1 MKQRVLSTVLAL
13 CMCMP
18 AVPTAHA
25 WQEPPPMQ
33 EKAISAV
40 STAAPYAEVKVP
52 TQAEA
57 YDAMIALQKQARY
70 EEGAPW
76 TNDTHEYKWNGGRG
90 TTSAPIANI
99 GAGCVAFAYEL
110 SDAAFGTLPARLL
123 PKGSFTLNDVKV
135 GDILR
140 VNGGAHTVIVTQK
153 TSSGVVIAEGNYHE
167 NGGYTGKVHWGRTM
181 SKDEVEAAYQYI
193 TRYPAG
199 YDPDDPTVND
209 PVDGGTGTVGTLSW
223 TLTKAG
229 TLTIS
234 GNGAMPNFDTFE
246 DRPWNG
252 FIDQILAIVIENGV
266 TSVGKNAFQN
276 SATLSVDIPA
286 SVKTIGENAFN
297 KCSNLVYVTGFDGVE
312 TIGDSAFHGCAKL
325 NSIALPASVKSV
337 GAGAFSSCQALT
349 SVTFVPG
356 SNQVTMGDN
365 LFMQCW
371 NLTSVTLP
379 QSVDRI
385 SEGMFQVCSA
395 LYSLVVPQGAAII
408 AGSAFASCSR
418 LTQLTIPDSV
428 TQIELA
434 AFSNCSA
441 LKDIYYCGSEAQW
454 NSIAKPGDVT
464 AALKSVTIHYDSTM
478 PEPDPGPDPGPGTDP
493 DPGPGTDPDP
503 GDHTHAWGSGV
514 VTRPAS
520 CTSSGIRTYTCECGE
535 TKTETISAL
544 GHRYGSGVVTK
555 PASCTEEGVRT
566 YTCSRCGRTKTETIA
581 ATDHSYSGFVVTKE
595 ATCTEDGLKTST
607 CANCGDTKTET
618 VPATGHSYSG
628 FVVTKEATCTEDG
641 LKTSTCANCGDAQT
655 EAIPALG
662 HSYGPATVVKEAT
675 CTEDGLQTAICSR
688 CDSEQT
694 EAIPALGHS
703 YGPATVVKE
712 ATCTEDGTQT
722 AVCSRCGDNR
732 TETIPALG
740 HSYGQVIVTKG
751 ATCLEDGSQTSTC
764 SRCSDVLTEVIPAKG
779 HDLVPNADGEYECA
793 NERNPGG
800 ESLLVVTTPMRD
812 GYLEV
817 KAQDGHRAP
826 YAYQNAASA
835 QRHVSDLIR
844 SVLESA
850 GGLLN
855 YTITTI
861 RFTPP
866 TETVDGEYIYRV
878 TIQSAGR
885 AASSITTEPLRMVIP
900 AGSDADPDPVPDPR
914 PETEDTYYIAVPKAD
929 GGQVIPNVRY
939 AAQGDRVTVS
949 AHPDGG
955 YELSELTVT
964 DIRGRSLTVR
974 ELGENRFSFT
984 MPNVKVEI
992 SAVFTALEP
1001 AGTSP
1006 SDEIFTGLGTPG
1018 ISGIVLNPS
1027 PMPFTD
1033 VPPSQWYYNSVDYV
1047 WKHYLMSGVSDT
1059 LFAPGQTTSRA
1070 MIWTILARMHNVR
1083 TDINPGSTWYEKGML
1098 WAMEKG
1104 VTDGANPMGDI
1115 TREQLAVMLWRN
1127 AGGTGGGSDLSR
1139 FSDASSVSSYAV
1151 NAVSW
1156 AVSRGILQGSNGLL
1170 NPSGTATRA
1179 EVAAM
1184 IMRYAGNR

>member
-57 YDAMIALQKQARY
+57 YDAMMALKSTY
-70 EEGAPW
+70 PEGMEW
-76 TNDTHEYKWNGGRG
+76 TDASSGTYNWNGGRLPGNVTGG
-90 TTSAPIANI
+90 T
-99 GAGCVAFAYEL
+99 GCVAFAFRL
-110 SDAAFGTLPARLL
+110 SDAAFGNLPARVFG
-123 PKGSFTLNDVKV
+123 KNEFTFEDVKV

-140 VNGGAHTVIVTQK
+140 VNNGSHTVIVTGK
-153 TSSGVVIAEGNYHE
+153 TDAAVVLAEGNY
-167 NGGYTGKVHWGRTM
+167 NGKIHWDRTLT
-181 SKDEVEAAYQYI
+181 KTEVEDAYQYI

-199 YDPDDPTVND
+199 YDPDDPSVNK
-209 PVDGGTGTVGTLSW
+209 PIENGTVGNLNW
-223 TLTKAG
+223 TLTGAG

-234 GNGAMPNFDTFE
+234 GADDMPDNESPWSQFN
-246 DRPWNG
+246 DR
-252 FIDQILAIVIENGV
+252 ILNVVIENGV
-266 TSVGKNAFQN
+266 TKVGAGAFRG
-276 SATLSVDIPA
+276 SKVISTTIPA
-286 SVKTIGENAFN
+286 SVKTIGDNAFYG
-297 KCSNLVYVTGFDGVE
+297 CAGLVSVTVTNGVE
-312 TIGDSAFHGCAKL
+312 TIGNSAFYGCTQLK
-325 NSIALPASVKSV
+325 SISLPASVREV
-337 GAGAFSSCQALT
+337 GAAAFFQCTELTEAIFASGSNSVILGDNLFTNCYKLTTVTLPQKADKIGAGMFKSCLLLTSLNIPEGVTIIGERAFSSCGMLT
-349 SVTFVPG
+349 KV
-356 SNQVTMGDN
+356 
-365 LFMQCW
+365 
-371 NLTSVTLP
+371 
-379 QSVDRI
+379 
-385 SEGMFQVCSA
+385 A
-395 LYSLVVPQGAAII
+395 
-408 AGSAFASCSR
+408 
-418 LTQLTIPDSV
+418 IPDSV
-428 TQIELA
+428 TEIGIA
-434 AFSNCSA
+434 AFLDCPN
-441 LKDIYYCGSEAQW
+441 LNDIYYAGNEAQW
-454 NSIAKPGDVT
+454 AAITKLGDSSST
-464 AALKSVTIHYDSTM
+464 LASKTIHYGSTM
-478 PEPDPGPDPGPGTDP
+478 PEPDPGPGTDP

-581 ATDHSYSGFVVTKE
+581 
-595 ATCTEDGLKTST
+595 
-607 CANCGDTKTET
+607 
-618 VPATGHSYSG
+618 ATGHSYSG

-844 SVLESA
+844 AVLESA

-878 TIQSAGR
+878 AIRSAGR
-885 AASSITTEPLRMVIP
+885 AAASSITTEPLRMVIP

>member
-1 MKQRVLSTVLAL
+1 MKHRVLSTVLAL
-13 CMCMP
+13 CMCIP

-25 WQEPPPMQ
+25 WQDPPPMQ

-40 STAAPYAEVKVP
+40 SAAAPYAEVKVP
-52 TQAEA
+52 TQTEA
-57 YDAMIALQKQARY
+57 YNAMMALESTYPEGMEWTDASSGTY
-70 EEGAPW
+70 
-76 TNDTHEYKWNGGRG
+76 YWNGGRLPGNVTGG
-90 TTSAPIANI
+90 T
-99 GAGCVAFAYEL
+99 GCVAFAFRL
-110 SDAAFGTLPARLL
+110 SDAAFGNLPARVF
-123 PKGSFTLNDVKV
+123 GETAFTFEDVKV

-140 VNGGAHTVIVTQK
+140 VNGGSHTVIVTGK
-153 TSSGVVIAEGNYHE
+153 TDAAVVLAEGNY
-167 NGGYTGKVHWGRTM
+167 NGKIHWGRTLT
-181 SKDEVEAAYQYI
+181 KTDVEAAYQYI

-199 YDPDDPTVND
+199 YDPDDPSVNE
-209 PVDGGTGTVGTLSW
+209 PIENGTGTVGSLNW
-223 TLTKAG
+223 TLTGAG

-234 GNGAMPNFDTFE
+234 GTGEMPDNESPWSQFN
-246 DRPWNG
+246 DR
-252 FIDQILAIVIENGV
+252 ILNVVIENGV
-266 TSVGKNAFQN
+266 TKVGAGAFRGSKVI
-276 SATLSVDIPA
+276 SATIPS
-286 SVKTIGENAFN
+286 SVKTIGGSAFRS
-297 KCSNLVYVTGFDGVE
+297 CPGLVSVTVSEGVE
-312 TIGDSAFHGCAKL
+312 TIGDHAFGSCAQLK
-325 NSIALPASVKSV
+325 SIVLPASVREV
-337 GAGAFSSCQALT
+337 GAAAFFQCTELMEAIFASGSNSVILGDNLFTNCWKLTAVILPQKADKIGTETFKSCLLLTSLNIPEGVTIIGERAFSSCGMLT
-349 SVTFVPG
+349 KV
-356 SNQVTMGDN
+356 
-365 LFMQCW
+365 
-371 NLTSVTLP
+371 
-379 QSVDRI
+379 
-385 SEGMFQVCSA
+385 A
-395 LYSLVVPQGAAII
+395 
-408 AGSAFASCSR
+408 
-418 LTQLTIPDSV
+418 IPDSV
-428 TQIELA
+428 TEIGIA
-434 AFSNCSA
+434 AFSDCPKLN
-441 LKDIYYCGSEAQW
+441 DIYYAGDEAKW
-454 NSIAKPGDVT
+454 AAISKLGDSAST
-464 AALKSVTIHYDSTM
+464 LAGKTIHYGSTI
-478 PEPDPGPDPGPGTDP
+478 PEPDPGPDNPGTDP
-493 DPGPGTDPDP
+493 DPDPDP

-535 TKTETISAL
+535 TKTETIAAL

-566 YTCSRCGRTKTETIA
+566 YTSSRCGRTKTETIA

-607 CANCGDTKTET
+607 CANCGDAKTET

-641 LKTSTCANCGDAQT
+641 LKTSTCANCGDAQM

-703 YGPATVVKE
+703 YGPAAVVKE

-722 AVCSRCGDNR
+722 AVCSRCGDTR

-779 HDLVPNADGEYECA
+779 HDLVPTAGGEYECA

-800 ESLLVVTTPMRD
+800 ESLLAVTTPMRD
-812 GYLEV
+812 GYLAV

-826 YAYQNAASA
+826 YAYQNVASA
-835 QRHVSDLIR
+835 QRHVSDLVR

-878 TIQSAGR
+878 TIRSAGR
-885 AASSITTEPLRMVIP
+885 AAASSITTEPLRMVIP
-900 AGSDADPDPVPDPR
+900 AGSGADPDPVPDPR
-914 PETEDTYYIAVPKAD
+914 PETEDTYYIAVLKAD

-949 AHPDGG
+949 THPDGG

-1033 VPPSQWYYNSVDYV
+1033 VPPSRWYYNSVDYV

-1098 WAMEKG
+1098 WAVEKG

-1115 TREQLAVMLWRN
+1115 TREQLAVMLWRD
-1127 AGGTGGGSDLSR
+1127 AGGAGGGSDLSR

-1170 NPSGTATRA
+1170 NPSGTAARA
-1179 EVAAM
+1179 EIAAM